1 VWKVAG
7 PVALCKCGFAG
18 SEHRQAALRQD
29 AVWQMAVMFAARRRL
44 VCVCGG
50 ESVQRLPRLGAVM
63 FVLADAR
70 PKRKGPGGALL
81 LERYAALHH
90 GINLKQRARAAS
102 LPCSLPAR
110 PDQA

>member
-1 VWKVAG
+1 
-7 PVALCKCGFAG
+7 
-18 SEHRQAALRQD
+18 
-29 AVWQMAVMFAARRRL
+29 MAVMFAARRRL

-63 FVLADAR
+63 FVLAYAR

-110 PDQA
+110 PDQAWPLPSPAIGASAVGVAASAHI